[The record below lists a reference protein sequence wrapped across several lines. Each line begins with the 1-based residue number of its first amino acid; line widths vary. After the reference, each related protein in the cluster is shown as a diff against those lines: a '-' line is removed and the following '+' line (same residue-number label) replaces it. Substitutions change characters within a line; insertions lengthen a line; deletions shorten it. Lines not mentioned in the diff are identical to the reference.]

1 MAQFDRRHV
10 LGSVLGALGAAWLRP
25 ALANDAG
32 TRTHGLSAFGELK
45 YPADFPHFDY
55 VNVDAPKG
63 GLFSQLVGA
72 GGSTF
77 NSLNAYI
84 VKGDVANNMDLT
96 FASLMTRAL
105 DEPDAVYPAGSAG
118 PDGFFRRV
126 ALPLS
131 AAPRDHVSR
140 RHRHH
145 RGRRRLLAEHAE
157 DQGASGLFLGVARAC
172 RSRGR
177 GPADRHLAVLAGPWA
192 RCAGAGRVDADLLG
206 KILRRA
212 TVRRDLARGAARL
225 RSLPRGALR
234 AGALRRIRAG
244 QKLVGRKSSRRAR
257 TV

>member
-1 MAQFDRRHV
+1 MAQFDRRYV
-10 LGSVLGALGAAWLRP
+10 LRLGAGAIGAAWLRP

-32 TRTHGLSAFGELK
+32 TKNPWPFGIRRTEISRGFPPFRLRQCRCAQGRAVFAARRRRRIDLQFAQRLHPQGRHRERHGPDFRV
-45 YPADFPHFDY
+45 AD
-55 VNVDAPKG
+55 DA
-63 GLFSQLVGA
+63 GA
-72 GGSTF
+72 G
-77 NSLNAYI
+77 
-84 VKGDVANNMDLT
+84 
-96 FASLMTRAL
+96 RAGRGVS
-105 DEPDAVYPAGSAG
+105 PGSAG

-157 DQGASGLFLGVARAC
+157 DQGASGLFLGVARAR

-177 GPADRHLAVLAGPWA
+177 GQADRHLAVLAGPRA
-192 RCAGAGRVDADLLG
+192 RCAGAGGVDADLLG
-206 KILRRA
+206 KILRRT

-234 AGALRRIRAG
+234 AGPLRRIRAG
-244 QKLVGRKSSRRAR
+244 QELVGRKSSRRAR